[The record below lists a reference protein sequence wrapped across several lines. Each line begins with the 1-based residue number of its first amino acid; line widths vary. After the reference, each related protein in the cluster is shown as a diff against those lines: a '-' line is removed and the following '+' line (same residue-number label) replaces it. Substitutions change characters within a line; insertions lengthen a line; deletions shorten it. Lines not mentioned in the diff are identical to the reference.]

1 MARQNKSLG
10 KFKLHGIRR
19 APRGVPQIEV
29 TFAIDANGIV
39 NVSAKDLDTGKR
51 QEITIQGSGN
61 LSREEVE
68 RCIKEAQRY
77 AEDDAR
83 ARTEVQAAEHLET
96 LMYRSQEIRKKA
108 DKEQKKRLDEL
119 VKKGKDALKH
129 KDSQQIKEIACE
141 LEKFLN
147 EAGRA

>member
-1 MARQNKSLG
+1 M
-10 KFKLHGIRR
+10 
-19 APRGVPQIEV
+19 P
-29 TFAIDANGIV
+29 
-39 NVSAKDLDTGKR
+39 TGKR
-51 QEITIQGSGN
+51 QEIIIQGSGK

-68 RCIKEAQRY
+68 RCVKEAQRY

-83 ARTEVQAAEHLET
+83 ARTEIQAAEHLET

-119 VKKGKDALKH
+119 VKRGKHALKH
-129 KDSQQIKEIACE
+129 KDPQRIKEVACE

-147 EAGRA
+147 EAG

>member
-1 MARQNKSLG
+1 M
-10 KFKLHGIRR
+10 
-19 APRGVPQIEV
+19 
-29 TFAIDANGIV
+29 
-39 NVSAKDLDTGKR
+39 
-51 QEITIQGSGN
+51 
-61 LSREEVE
+61 SREEVG

-119 VKKGKDALKH
+119 VKRGKHALKH